1 MALKICDQCGQPSV
15 IKTPH
20 GRIISDPSG
29 VTTATEH
36 SYQCLNKECD
46 YKSERIRVN
55 TKQGDIMELPWY
67 KRIFK

>member
-1 MALKICDQCGQPSV
+1 MATVCSGCGRTSV
-15 IKTPH
+15 MKVPH

-29 VTTATEH
+29 VTIATEH
-36 SYQCLNKECD
+36 SYQCLNKDCG

-55 TKQGDIMELPWY
+55 TEQGDIMELPWY